1 MPDDRSSYILGPWP
15 GSARTT
21 RPTAP
26 AATTPAA
33 GAVHHVPEP
42 TRWKEVPGGRVVLN
56 PNECMICHRPPHPT
70 TPHHP
75 FIPSEAVEYVARRLG
90 WPLPDNQEP
99 LP

>member
-1 MPDDRSSYILGPWP
+1 MSDRSKYVLGGLP
-15 GSARTT
+15 GKPSAS
-21 RPTAP
+21 
-26 AATTPAA
+26 AAASTPAA
-33 GAVHHVPEP
+33 ETEPQP